1 MTIESINVGNIANDG
16 TGDDLREAFVKVNN
30 NILELDA
37 RTANPVT
44 TAENLNGAGVGLY
57 AGEQNNVLQFK
68 TLQAGSNVSLTSTNN
83 TITVQADGG
92 IDNIL
97 ILTDDGS
104 LELDDSVHYNITGKD
119 IISTSSPTDNALL
132 IEIANSGIVAYDTVP
147 TLSAALD
154 ANNNNIRNVNTLNT
168 LTMTGNLQG
177 TVHDIDVR
185 DINKYFDNYWDFG
198 EILPDSFNGIL
209 DYLIFQTDVDMGS
222 FTDPASFDIDLG
234 EFT

>member
-44 TAENLNGAGVGLY
+44 TAANLTGPGVGLY

-68 TLQAGSNVSLTSTNN
+68 KLQAGSNVSLTSTNN

-104 LELDDSVHYNITGKD
+104 MELDDTVPFNFTGKD
-119 IISTSSPTDNALL
+119 IISTSSPTDNSF
-132 IEIANSGIVAYDTVP
+132 IVEIANSGIVAYDTVP
-147 TLSAALD
+147 RLSAALD
-154 ANNNNIRNVNTLNT
+154 ADDNNIRNVNTLNT
-168 LTMTGNLQG
+168 LTVTGNLEG
-177 TVHDIDVR
+177 TVHNIDVR
-185 DINKYFDNYWDFG
+185 DINEYFDNYWDFG

-209 DYLIFQTDVDMGS
+209 DYLIYQTNVDMGT
-222 FTDPASFDIDLG
+222 FTSPASFDVDLG
-234 EFT
+234 TFT